1 MVIFILY
8 WEAFPLTTKKTGS
21 QTVTLACPPSF
32 AGHANVVGKK
42 EGEGHLAS
50 SFDYIGTDD
59 TFGES
64 TWEKSESA
72 MQKQALALAL
82 NKAGQPA
89 SNIDWLF
96 AGDLLNQCIGSS
108 FAARGQEIPFFG
120 LYGACSTMGE
130 GLALASMTL
139 DGGFGEWAGVVVSSH
154 FCTAER
160 QYRTP
165 LEYGGQRTPTA
176 QWTTTAAGAAILAR
190 EGPGPYITHVTVGK
204 IVDKGI
210 TDTNNMGA
218 AMAPAAYDTISTH
231 LKDTGRAPSYYD
243 LIVTG
248 DLGNLGSELL
258 LELLRQDGLELSN
271 HTDCGM
277 LIFDPQSQDVHCGG
291 SGCGCAASVLT
302 GYLLN
307 GMREGK
313 WNNILFCPTGAL
325 HSPTSAFQ
333 GESVPGI
340 CHAIAISTQR
350 SPQA

>member
-1 MVIFILY
+1 M
-8 WEAFPLTTKKTGS
+8 TTKKLGR
-21 QTVTLACPPSF
+21 QTVALAHPPSV

-42 EGEGHLAS
+42 EGEGPLAD
-50 SFDYIGTDD
+50 SFDQINQDD
-59 TFGES
+59 SFGEK
-64 TWEKSESA
+64 TWEKAETA
-72 MQKQALALAL
+72 MQKLALSSAL
-82 NKAGQPA
+82 DKAGLSA
-89 SNIDWLF
+89 SALDYIL
-96 AGDLLNQCIGSS
+96 AGDLLNQCIGSA
-108 FAARGQEIPFFG
+108 FAVRGQDVPFFG
-120 LYGACSTMGE
+120 LYGACSTMAE
-130 GLALASMTL
+130 SLSLAALLL
-139 DGGFGEWAGVVVSSH
+139 DGGFAAHAAAMTSSH
-154 FCTAER
+154 FCSAER

-176 QWTTTAAGAAILAR
+176 QWTVTGAGCVILSR